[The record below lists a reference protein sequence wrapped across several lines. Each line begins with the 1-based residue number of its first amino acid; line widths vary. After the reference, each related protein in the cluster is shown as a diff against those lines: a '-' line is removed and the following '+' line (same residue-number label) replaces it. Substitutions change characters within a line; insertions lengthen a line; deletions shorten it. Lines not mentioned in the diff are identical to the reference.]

1 VRTCTIRTCGAH
13 ALRVLRLLEVRQRVA
28 HPRNVRVREQHVHPR
43 SQQWPDL
50 RPAARLPVEL
60 HVLAV
65 GAEEAG
71 AGGSQLVLGLLAQK
85 L

>member
-1 VRTCTIRTCGAH
+1 M
-13 ALRVLRLLEVRQRVA
+13 
-28 HPRNVRVREQHVHPR
+28 
-43 SQQWPDL
+43 
-50 RPAARLPVEL
+50 
-60 HVLAV
+60 LAV

>member
-1 VRTCTIRTCGAH
+1 MHPGAQ
-13 ALRVLRLLEVRQRVA
+13 QR
-28 HPRNVRVREQHVHPR
+28 
-43 SQQWPDL
+43 PDL

-71 AGGSQLVLGLLAQK
+71 AGGAQLVLGLRAQTLRDANDALQPDGLQLAGPVESE
-85 L
+85 LGRFRVGEGGHNGARL